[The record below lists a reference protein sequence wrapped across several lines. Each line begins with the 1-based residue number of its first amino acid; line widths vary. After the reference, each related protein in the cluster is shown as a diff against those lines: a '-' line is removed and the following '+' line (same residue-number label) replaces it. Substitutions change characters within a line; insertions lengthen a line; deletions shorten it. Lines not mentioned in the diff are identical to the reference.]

1 MQIKSYVVGPPGT
14 PVKFI
19 FERPQVLH
27 RSLAARKRALLTAK
41 EPYYQRA
48 LLTPR
53 GAGVVDVPV

>member
-1 MQIKSYVVGPPGT
+1 VQIKSYVVGPPGT

-41 EPYYQRA
+41 EPFTRE
-48 LLTPR
+48 PC
-53 GAGVVDVPV
+53 